1 MNYRQIAIAAAL
13 LFLFAVIG
21 VGLVAYTYDH
31 TAERIA
37 DNERIAL
44 LRSINELLPADQ
56 YDNDIFHDTM
66 IVPGND
72 LLGTDEPVTIYRAR
86 KQGWPVAA
94 VLTVIAPDGYNGNIK
109 LLVAIKLDGTLAG
122 VRVVSH
128 KETPGLGDAIEIER
142 SNWILG
148 FNNRSLNNPP
158 SQKWKVRRD
167 GGEFDQFT
175 GATITPRAVVKA
187 VHKALLYFQTRHQR
201 LFAQE
206 AEKSEAAQ

>member
-1 MNYRQIAIAAAL
+1 MNIRQIALSAAL
-13 LFLFAVIG
+13 LFLFAVVG

-31 TAERIA
+31 TAERIH
-37 DNERIAL
+37 DNERKAL
-44 LRSINELLPADQ
+44 LRSINELLPADE
-56 YDNDIFHDTM
+56 YDNDIFHDIMT
-66 IVPGND
+66 VPGND

-94 VLTVIAPDGYNGNIK
+94 VLSVTAPDGYNGTIK

-128 KETPGLGDAIEIER
+128 RETPGLGDGIEIER
-142 SNWILG
+142 SDWILG

-158 SQKWKVRRD
+158 GKKWKVKRD

-201 LFAQE
+201 LFTQTPGPTE
-206 AEKSEAAQ
+206 SQ